1 MKIHISLDND
11 LLPDKQSRLEVLKVL
26 EKAFVLRN
34 VNRKRAER
42 YGIISAEVDPQD
54 IERISAFG
62 KVKSCE
68 ADKEQRAI
76 KKVITPITPLVA
88 LQWENNGR

>member
-1 MKIHISLDND
+1 MKVHISLDID
-11 LLPDKQSRLEVLKVL
+11 HLPDKQSRIEVLEAL
-26 EKAFVLRN
+26 QKAFALRN

-54 IERISAFG
+54 IEGISAFD

-68 ADKEQRAI
+68 ADEKQRAI
-76 KKVITPITPLVA
+76 KK
-88 LQWENNGR
+88 